1 MQVENYI
8 GGEFAP
14 ARAGRSLPVFEP
26 ATGKQYAEVAESDE
40 RDIAHAMQA
49 AGRAVEGWAGLL
61 PEERAHWLNRLAD
74 AVEQQADEL
83 ARAESIDT
91 GKPLALAAAVD
102 IPRVV
107 SNLRFF
113 AAAAGQFFSESHDMG
128 PAGFNYT
135 LRQPLGVVGAISP
148 WNLPLYLLSWKIAP
162 ALAAGN
168 TVVAK
173 PSEVTPVSAWMLARI
188 ADEIGFPVGVLSIV
202 HGSGDSAGRA
212 LAAHPALKALTFTGS
227 TRVGGQLAAELSPR
241 FVKLA
246 LEMGGKNP
254 TIVFDDVDLDATAD
268 QVMRAAFSNQ
278 GQICLCGSRILVQQD
293 IYKAFRDKLVERTK
307 KLVVGDPLE
316 TGTDQGAV
324 VSQAQFDKVMGHIE
338 QARKAG
344 GSILVGGQAVRPG
357 GRCESGWF
365 IEPTLIEG
373 AGPDAEINQQEV
385 FGPVATLMPF
395 VGEEEALTI
404 ANGVDYGLA
413 ASVWTHDLNRAHR
426 MAARLEA
433 GIIWINCWMKR
444 DLRTPFGG
452 HKASGLGKEGGF
464 EAMRFFTE
472 PKNVCIA
479 LGEDSGY
486 RRRGVE
492 E

>member
-1 MQVENYI
+1 MHVENFI

-14 ARAGRSLPVFEP
+14 AQTGKTLPVFEP
-26 ATGKQYAEVAESDE
+26 ATGLEYAKVAESGQD
-40 RDIAHAMQA
+40 DIDRAMTA
-49 AGRAVEGWAGLL
+49 AARAFGNWSALL
-61 PEERAHWLNRLAD
+61 PDERAHWLNRLAD
-74 AVEQQADEL
+74 AVEQHADEL

-91 GKPLALAAAVD
+91 GKPLALAASVD

-113 AAAAGQFFSESHDMG
+113 AAAASQFFSEAHDMG

-135 LRQPLGVVGAISP
+135 LRQPVGVVGAISP

-188 ADEIGFPVGVLSIV
+188 AEEIGFPTGVLNIV
-202 HGSGDSAGRA
+202 HGSGDGAGKA
-212 LAAHPALKALTFTGS
+212 LSSHRALKALTFTGS
-227 TRVGGQLAAELSPR
+227 TRVGGMLAAKLSPR

-254 TIVFDDVDLDATAD
+254 TVVFDDVDLDATAD
-268 QVMRAAFSNQ
+268 EVVRAAFSNQ
-278 GQICLCGSRILVQQD
+278 GQICLCGSRILVQKD
-293 IYKAFRDKLVERTK
+293 IYPTFRDKLIERAG

-316 TGTDQGAV
+316 SGTDQGAV

-338 QARKAG
+338 QAREAG
-344 GSILVGGQAVRPG
+344 GQVLVGGKSGRPG
-357 GRCESGWF
+357 GRCDDGWF

-373 AGPDAEINQQEV
+373 LGPDAEINQAEV
-385 FGPVATLMPF
+385 FGPVATLIPF
-395 VGEEEALTI
+395 IDEEEALAI

-413 ASVWTHDLNRAHR
+413 ASVWTRDLDRAHR
-426 MAARLEA
+426 MALHLEA

-452 HKASGLGKEGGF
+452 QKASGLGKEGGF

-472 PKNVCIA
+472 PKNVCIS
-479 LGEDSGY
+479 LQS
-486 RRRGVE
+486 RPSPT
-492 E
+492 

>member
-1 MQVENYI
+1 MQIFNYI

-14 ARAGRSLPVFEP
+14 AHSGQTLPVFEP
-26 ATGKQYAEVAESDE
+26 ATGQAYATVAESGE
-40 RDIAHAMQA
+40 RDIDKAMAAAEHAFDDWPA
-49 AGRAVEGWAGLL
+49 LL
-61 PEERAHWLNRLAD
+61 PDERAHWLYRLAD
-74 AVEQQADEL
+74 AVEARAGEL
-83 ARAESIDT
+83 AKAESIDT
-91 GKPLALAAAVD
+91 GKPLKLAATVD
-102 IPRVV
+102 IPRAV

-113 AAAAGQFFSESHDMG
+113 AAAASQFFSESHDMG

-188 ADEIGFPVGVLSIV
+188 ADEIGFPAGVLNIV
-202 HGSGDSAGRA
+202 HGSGDSAGKA
-212 LAAHPALKALTFTGS
+212 LSSHPSLKALTFTGS
-227 TRVGGQLAAELSPR
+227 TRVGRSLAAELSPR
-241 FVKLA
+241 LVKLA

-254 TIVFDDVDLDATAD
+254 TIVFDDVDLDATASEA
-268 QVMRAAFSNQ
+268 VRAAFANQ
-278 GQICLCGSRILVQQD
+278 GQICLCGSRILVQED
-293 IYKAFRDKLVERTK
+293 IYNTLRDKLVEHTR
-307 KLVVGDPLE
+307 KLVIGDPLE
-316 TGTDQGAV
+316 SGTDQGAV
-324 VSQAQFDKVMGHIE
+324 VSQAQFDKVMGHVE
-338 QARKAG
+338 QARESG
-344 GSILVGGQAVRPG
+344 GHILVGGNPVRPG
-357 GRCESGWF
+357 GRCDGGWF

-373 AGPDAEINQQEV
+373 LGPQAAINQAEV
-385 FGPVATLMPF
+385 FGPVATLIPF
-395 VGEEEALTI
+395 TDEQEALAI
-404 ANGVDYGLA
+404 ANDVDYGLA
-413 ASVWTHDLNRAHR
+413 ASVWTRDLNRAHR

-472 PKNVCIA
+472 PKNICVAI
-479 LGEDSGY
+479 GG
-486 RRRGVE
+486 G
-492 E
+492 

>member
-1 MQVENYI
+1 MHVLNYI

-14 ARAGRSLPVFEP
+14 AHSGQKLPVFEP
-26 ATGKQYAEVAESDE
+26 ATGRQYAEVAESGKRDIDRAMLAAEQAFGDWSALLPDE
-40 RDIAHAMQA
+40 RAQ
-49 AGRAVEGWAGLL
+49 
-61 PEERAHWLNRLAD
+61 WLNRLAG
-74 AVEQQADEL
+74 AVEARADEL
-83 ARAESIDT
+83 AEAESIDT
-91 GKPLALAAAVD
+91 GKPLKLAATVD

-113 AAAAGQFFSESHDMG
+113 AAAASQFFSEAHDMG

-135 LRQPLGVVGAISP
+135 LRQPVGVVGAISP
-148 WNLPLYLLSWKIAP
+148 WNLPLYLMSWKFAP

-188 ADEIGFPVGVLSIV
+188 ADEIGFPAGVLNIV
-202 HGSGDSAGRA
+202 HGSGDSAGQS
-212 LAAHPALKALTFTGS
+212 LSSHPLLKALTFTGS
-227 TRVGGQLAAELSPR
+227 TRVGRHLASELSPR

-254 TIVFDDVDLDATAD
+254 TIVFDDVDLDTTAD
-268 QVMRAAFSNQ
+268 EVVRAAFSNQ
-278 GQICLCGSRILVQQD
+278 GQICLCGSRILVQED
-293 IYKAFRDKLVERTK
+293 IYKAFRDKLVERTGR
-307 KLVVGDPLE
+307 LVVGDPLE
-316 TGTDQGAV
+316 DGTDQGAV
-324 VSQAQFDKVMGHIE
+324 VSRAQFDKVMGHIE
-338 QARKAG
+338 QAREAG
-344 GSILVGGQAVRPG
+344 SNILVGGSSAQPG
-357 GRCESGWF
+357 GRCDGGWF

-373 AGPDAEINQQEV
+373 PGPDAAINQEEV
-385 FGPVATLMPF
+385 FGPVATLIPF
-395 VGEEEALTI
+395 IDETEALAI

-413 ASVWTHDLNRAHR
+413 ASVWTRDLNRAHR

-472 PKNVCIA
+472 PKNVCVAI
-479 LGEDSGY
+479 GG
-486 RRRGVE
+486 RRE
-492 E
+492 T

>member
-1 MQVENYI
+1 MNIENYI

-14 ARAGRSLPVFEP
+14 AHSGEALPVFEP
-26 ATGKQYAEVAESDE
+26 ATGRQYAEVAESGKRDIDRAMLAAEQAFGDWSALLPDE
-40 RDIAHAMQA
+40 RAQ
-49 AGRAVEGWAGLL
+49 
-61 PEERAHWLNRLAD
+61 WLNRLAD
-74 AVEQQADEL
+74 AVETRADEL
-83 ARAESIDT
+83 AEAESIDT
-91 GKPLALAAAVD
+91 GKPLKLAATVD

-113 AAAAGQFFSESHDMG
+113 AAAASQFFSEAHDMG

-148 WNLPLYLLSWKIAP
+148 WNLPLYLMSWKVAP

-188 ADEIGFPVGVLSIV
+188 ADEIGFPAGVLNIV
-202 HGSGDSAGRA
+202 HGAGDSAGQA
-212 LAAHPALKALTFTGS
+212 LSSHPSLKALTFTGS
-227 TRVGGQLAAELSPR
+227 TRVGRHLASELSPR

-268 QVMRAAFSNQ
+268 ETVRAAFANQ
-278 GQICLCGSRILVQQD
+278 GQICLCGSRILVQKD
-293 IYKAFRDKLVERTK
+293 IYNTFRDKLIERTGR
-307 KLVVGDPLE
+307 LVVGDPLE

-324 VSQAQFDKVMGHIE
+324 VSQTQFDKVMSHID
-338 QARKAG
+338 QARESG
-344 GSILVGGQAVRPG
+344 GSMLVGGRSARPG
-357 GRCESGWF
+357 GRCNGGWF

-373 AGPDAEINQQEV
+373 LEPDAAINQEEV
-385 FGPVATLMPF
+385 FGPVATLIPF
-395 VGEEEALTI
+395 IDEEEALAI

-413 ASVWTHDLNRAHR
+413 ASVWTRDLNRAHR

-433 GIIWINCWMKR
+433 GIIWVNCWMKR

-472 PKNVCIA
+472 PKNVCVA
-479 LGEDSGY
+479 LGDGK
-486 RRRGVE
+486 G
-492 E
+492 